1 MPPGLYVGLSSGN
14 VGIGTT
20 GFAGTSNAVNLTTS
34 GASGAITVLANGN
47 VGIGTTVPTAKLH
60 INGGYLI
67 GFPLMALL
75 QDRKSQNVAGG
86 GATVGGIQRTLN
98 VVLYDT
104 IGLTLTANSFTLP
117 AGTYGITIS
126 APGNF
131 CNRHRIT
138 LYNTLTNSDILFGT
152 SEFSGT
158 GTFSI
163 QSRSF
168 IDEVLGISV
177 PTTFGVKHYFQTA
190 SPADGLGVPS
200 NFNTEIYTICKIV
213 QYTKI

>member
-1 MPPGLYVGLSSGN
+1 LSSGN

-20 GFAGTSNAVNLTTS
+20 GIAGTSNAVNLTTS